1 MNNFTSFSILDFMPV
16 DRKLALENLK
26 KLDEELYYI
35 CSRLEEVRE
44 YISSNSELSKKIE
57 CYLLSLDALD
67 IMESRGEIEIIN
79 DYEKR
84 GIYVRS
90 RLQ

>member
-1 MNNFTSFSILDFMPV
+1 MPV
-16 DRKLALENLK
+16 DRRLALECLK
-26 KLDEELYYI
+26 RLDEELFYV

-44 YISSNSELSKKIE
+44 YVSKNNELSKKIE

-79 DYEKR
+79 DYER
-84 GIYVRS
+84 GGIYVRS

>member
-1 MNNFTSFSILDFMPV
+1 MPV

-26 KLDEELYYI
+26 KLDEDLYYI

-44 YISSNSELSKKIE
+44 YLSSNSELYMKLKG
-57 CYLLSLDALD
+57 YLLSLDALD
-67 IMESRGEIEIIN
+67 CMESQGEIEIIN